1 MDFTIEGKL
10 YHDGVFDVGCL
21 AVKQGKIVEI
31 KKISKADTH
40 LNVGN
45 QLILPAGIDLHVHFR
60 DPGFTHK
67 EDFSTGSLAAAF
79 GGISCVFDMPNNQP
93 HSTNISALKE
103 KTCIASEKSVVDFG
117 LYAGVT
123 DENIGRI
130 AEISPYCCGFKV
142 FLGSTTHSLQL
153 STQNLRVA
161 LLETN
166 RTKKITLIHAED
178 EHCLRK
184 HYDLERNL
192 IDHLRCRSSEC
203 EETAL
208 RNILTRCSGISSP
221 VHICHLSSC
230 EGFEVIRRRPNNL
243 SVGVTPHH
251 LFFDVNRL
259 NSNQTLYKV
268 NPPIRSSFDR
278 DALWYGVHHGL
289 VDVFESDHAPHTR
302 DEKSVDFDAAPCG
315 LPGVE
320 TMYPLLLGAMK
331 KQQLTLETLLAL
343 LCEKPAQIM
352 NLPKGRLEVGR
363 DADFIVVDLKKTDT
377 ITAERLHS
385 KCGWTPFEG
394 FPGVFP
400 SMVFVRG
407 EKIIDDQQLL
417 VKQGFGKCIERV
429 RDA

>member
-10 YHDGVFDVGCL
+10 YRNGAFEQGCL
-21 AVKQGKIVEI
+21 VVDQGKIVEI
-31 KKISKADTH
+31 KKSIKTDTH
-40 LNVGN
+40 LDMGN

-60 DPGFTHK
+60 DPGFTQK

-93 HSTNISALKE
+93 RSTSVQALKE
-103 KTCIASEKSVVDFG
+103 KTTIASEKSYVDFG

-130 AEISPYCCGFKV
+130 AEFSPFCSGFKV
-142 FLGSTTHSLQL
+142 FLGDTTHSLQL

-161 LLETN
+161 LLETS
-166 RTKKITLIHAED
+166 RTKKTTLIHAED

-184 HYDLERNL
+184 HKDEEKTL

-208 RNILTRCSGISSP
+208 RNILINISGVSSQ

-251 LFFDVNRL
+251 LFFDVQRL
-259 NSNQTLYKV
+259 NSNQTFYKV

-278 DALWYGVHHGL
+278 DTLWYGVHHRL
-289 VDVFESDHAPHTR
+289 IDVFESDHAPHTR
-302 DEKSVDFDAAPCG
+302 DEKNVEFNIAPSG

-331 KQQLTLETLLAL
+331 KQQLSLDALLAL
-343 LCEKPAQIM
+343 LCERPAQIM
-352 NLPKGRLEVGR
+352 NLPKGKLEVGR
-363 DADFIVVDLKKTDT
+363 DADFIVVDLKKPDT

-394 FPGVFP
+394 FQGFFP
-400 SMVFVRG
+400 SFVFIRG
-407 EKIIDDQQLL
+407 EKIIGDNQLL
-417 VKQGFGKCIERV
+417 VKQGFGKCRGV
-429 RDA
+429 